1 MNFKVLLALMA
12 WLENQA
18 ASFAKAAEKKN
29 EKSAAKIAAMQEKV
43 DTLAKEA
50 EKAKKIRQNI
60 KSMCGDED

>member
-12 WLENQA
+12 WLEKQA
-18 ASFAKAAEKKN
+18 AAFAEAAEKKN
-29 EKSAAKIAAMQEKV
+29 EKSEAKIAEMQAKV

-60 KSMCGDED
+60 KSMCGEDE